1 MTERVK
7 LVTKRPRMT
16 PRDPGRRDR
25 ILSAAYAALAAG
37 GLRGLRTEAVAAA
50 ASVSKGAVFLEFP
63 TKEALVAAVVEQILA
78 ASRARYMAEVLPIE
92 APLLRLAATL
102 RFVFREREREPVFDH
117 LLREDPDLKV
127 LRGYAD
133 QPDQR
138 QRADA
143 ELAMIRA
150 WLAEGMADGTVRSD
164 LSIELTPYV
173 LSLLRFCHD
182 HVGAATADR
191 APRAAV
197 LDSLV
202 DLFVAGLATE
212 AGRKLLNGG

>member
-1 MTERVK
+1 MS
-7 LVTKRPRMT
+7 
-16 PRDPGRRDR
+16 RDPGRRDR
-25 ILSAAYAALAAG
+25 ILSAAHAALAAG

-50 ASVSKGAVFLEFP
+50 AGVSKGALFLEFA
-63 TKEALVAAVVEQILA
+63 TKEALVAAVVEGILA
-78 ASRARYMAEVLPIE
+78 ASRERYLAEVLPVG
-92 APLLRLAATL
+92 APLLRLRATL
-102 RFVFREREREPVFDH
+102 RFVFRERAREPVFDH

-150 WLAEGMADGTVRSD
+150 WLAEGVADGTVRADVSM
-164 LSIELTPYV
+164 ELTPYV

-191 APRAAV
+191 VPRAEV
-197 LDSLV
+197 LDGLV
-202 DLFVAGLATE
+202 ELFVAGLATE
-212 AGRKLLNGG
+212 AGRALLKGG